1 MKQTLIC
8 CHHLPWSQPG
18 KQPDPQ
24 GHQPAADE
32 RITIGMNLDDAVLQ
46 LQMKPDPVLTSLQQL
61 DISLPFLSQRNQN
74 IPLPD

>member
-1 MKQTLIC
+1 
-8 CHHLPWSQPG
+8 
-18 KQPDPQ
+18 
-24 GHQPAADE
+24 
-32 RITIGMNLDDAVLQ
+32 MNLDDAVLQ